1 MAQRDPQERPYAT
14 AEAVARY
21 LRERTQ
27 ALAIPP
33 AFLHRLAG
41 LLEERQSLLRHL
53 TAAALQEGA
62 HEGLRQCLQEIT
74 LEQDRLLQELE
85 RLLPP
90 EMAQAE

>member
-1 MAQRDPQERPYAT
+1 MYARHPERPSAT

-27 ALAIPP
+27 ALDILP
-33 AFLHRLAG
+33 ALLQRLAG

-53 TAAALQEGA
+53 AAAALQDGA
-62 HEGLRQCLQEIT
+62 REALRQCLQEIT
-74 LEQDRLLQELE
+74 LEQDRLIQELE

-90 EMAQAE
+90 ENAQAA